1 MLPDPGE
8 RLVLN
13 IGTSV
18 VAIPNDDPRRVGL
31 SIGPTGTLAV
41 AADDVAVVLQM
52 SVEDWL
58 VLAEAAAAVACAL
71 AAQRDPEL
79 ARAATLAMAE
89 AAGHA

>member
-1 MLPDPGE
+1 MLPNRNE

-13 IGTSV
+13 IGSAVMTV
-18 VAIPNDDPRRVGL
+18 PNDDPRRAGISVG
-31 SIGPTGTLAV
+31 SDGTLA
-41 AADDVAVVLQM
+41 AATNDVAVV
-52 SVEDWL
+52 VEMTVQDWL
-58 VLAEAAAAVACAL
+58 ALAEAAAAVACAL